1 MNKLLLVALLLVGCG
16 EKGRVEKHKAD
27 WENAQQLEVE
37 RFVDKSSYYE
47 GKVST
52 FIMDGHKIIIYHSSY
67 GGRLIAIPLD
77 QDAKVKELEE
87 YIFRLEEENQLLGSL
102 LAEKEIKEDE

>member
-1 MNKLLLVALLLVGCG
+1 MNKLLLAALLLVGCG
-16 EKGRVEKHKAD
+16 EKERVEKYKAD

-37 RFVDKSSYYE
+37 RFVDKSSYYN
-47 GKVST
+47 GNVST
-52 FIMDGHKIIIYHSSY
+52 FIMDGHKIIVYHTSY
-67 GGRLIAIPLD
+67 GARLVAIPLN

-102 LAEKEIKEDE
+102 LAEKEIKE

>member
-16 EKGRVEKHKAD
+16 EKGRVEQYEKD
-27 WENAQQLEVE
+27 WSNAKPLKVE
-37 RFVDKSSYYE
+37 RYIDESNYHE
-47 GKVST
+47 AKVST
-52 FIMDGHKIIIYHSSY
+52 FIIDDHKIIIYHSSY
-67 GGRLIAIPLD
+67 GGRLVAIPLD

-102 LAEKEIKEDE
+102 LAEKEIKE

>member
-16 EKGRVEKHKAD
+16 EKGRLEQHEKD
-27 WENAQQLEVE
+27 WSNAKPLKVE
-37 RFVDKSSYYE
+37 RYIDESNYHE
-47 GKVST
+47 AKVST
-52 FIMDGHKIIIYHSSY
+52 FIIDDHKIIVYHSSY
-67 GGRLIAIPLD
+67 GGRLVAIPLD

-102 LAEKEIKEDE
+102 LAEKEIKE